1 MSLSEADKNLQKFNQ
16 DPSNLL
22 KLKFFVERSENP
34 YVQYLAASALKNIFS
49 EYWPKIP
56 MLEK

>member
-1 MSLSEADKNLQKFNQ
+1 MSMSEADQKLQKFNE

-22 KLKFFVERSENP
+22 KLKFFIERSENP
-34 YVQYLAASALKNIFS
+34 YAQYLAASALKNIFS
-49 EYWPKIP
+49 EYWAKIP